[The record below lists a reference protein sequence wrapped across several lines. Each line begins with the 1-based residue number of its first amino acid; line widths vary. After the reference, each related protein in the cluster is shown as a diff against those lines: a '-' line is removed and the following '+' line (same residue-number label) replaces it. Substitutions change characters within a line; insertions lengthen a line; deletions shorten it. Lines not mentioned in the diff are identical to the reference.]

1 MRALGVATAT
11 AISAILLSG
20 ALPPRFEIQV
30 KAASTP
36 VTWRGQIAPLFFAHC
51 TTCHHAGGSGPF
63 SLTTLADARRY
74 MSVIELAVTTR
85 FMPPWLPVPGHGD
98 FADSRRL
105 GDDQIALVQ
114 AWARAGMLEGDGPE
128 PVAPVYSS
136 DWQLGPPDLV
146 LETETPVEVPAT
158 GTDVFTNVILPY
170 TGKGTRWVR
179 AMEIKPG
186 SPRIVH
192 HANVILDRT
201 ASLRRENPDAWRKGV
216 PGMDI
221 NVDSGDS
228 FDPDSHFLFWKPD
241 STALVEPKGMPWRLD
256 EGNDLVLNLHLKP
269 TGKAETTKVRI
280 GLYFTPEPATKQPIL
295 VQLEHDGALD
305 IPAGDKN
312 FVIEDS
318 LKLPVAAEVLGI
330 YPHAHYLAKRME
342 AWATLPNGERRWL
355 ILIDDWDIDRQSVY
369 RLAKPLPLAAGSVLH
384 MRYVYDNSVGNVRNP
399 HSPPVEV
406 KAGNRSEDEMGHF
419 WLQLLPIPTQGKT
432 EAQARAAIYK
442 AWMES
447 VLRKSPRDSIAL
459 YNLASLDLAAGN
471 AASAEELYRRALV
484 QKPGDARTLT
494 ALGSAMEASGDWQ
507 GAQAQFRAAR
517 ESDSGYADATFDLA
531 SLDLRHGELV
541 EAEAMFRAFL
551 TAHPDDAPAHAGLAN
566 TLLAAERGDEA
577 EAEFRRAV
585 AIDPK
590 NFEALYGLG
599 TVAAAKGDLA
609 AAEARLTAALGVKAD
624 PDAERQLAIVY
635 AGQDRLALAVEH
647 LKAWQLLAPKDANP
661 HRALSQ
667 VYRQMGQLAD
677 SLREQK
683 AVLALAPAS
692 SGDWNDL
699 GVIDALAGDKAAARK
714 DFEEAL
720 KLDAGNQAAKSN
732 LQKL

>member
-1 MRALGVATAT
+1 MATVLGSLFSPRYALEV
-11 AISAILLSG
+11 
-20 ALPPRFEIQV
+20 R
-30 KAASTP
+30 AASAP
-36 VTWRGQIAPLFFAHC
+36 VNWRGQIAPLLYAHC
-51 TTCHHAGGSGPF
+51 TTCHHIGGSGPF
-63 SLTTLADARRY
+63 SLMTLADAKRY
-74 MSVIELAVTTR
+74 MSVIEPAVTTR
-85 FMPPWLPVPGHGD
+85 YMPPWLPVPGHGD

-105 GDDQIALVQ
+105 TDDQIALVQ
-114 AWARAGMLEGDGPE
+114 AWAKAGMPEGEGPE
-128 PVAPVYSS
+128 PVAPLYSS

-146 LETETPVEVPAT
+146 LETETPTEVPAT

-170 TGKGTRWVR
+170 TGKGTQWVR
-179 AMEIKPG
+179 AIEIKPG

-201 ASLRRENPDAWRKGV
+201 GSLRRDHPTEWRKGI

-269 TGKAETTKVRI
+269 SGKAESTKVRI
-280 GLYFTPEPATKQPIL
+280 GLYFTPEAATKQPIL

-342 AWATLPNGERRWL
+342 AWVILPNGERRWL

-369 RLAKPLPLAAGSVLH
+369 RLAKPLPLAAGSVVH
-384 MRYVYDNSVGNVRNP
+384 MRYTYDNSAGNVRNP

-419 WLQLLPIPTQGKT
+419 WIQLLPLPNTTHT
-432 EAQARAAIYK
+432 EAQARAELDR

-447 VLRKSPRDSIAL
+447 VLRKSPRDQIAL
-459 YNLASLDLAAGN
+459 YNLASLDLADGN
-471 AASAEELYRRALV
+471 AKAAQGLYRRALAE
-484 QKPGDARTLT
+484 KPTNARTLT
-494 ALGSAMEASGDWQ
+494 ALGSAMEADGDWQ
-507 GAQAQFRAAR
+507 GAQAEFRAAR
-517 ESDSGYADATFDLA
+517 ANDYKYADATFDLG
-531 SLDLRHGELV
+531 SLDLQHGELT
-541 EAEAMFRAFL
+541 EAEGMFRAFL
-551 TAHPDDAPAHAGLAN
+551 VAQPDDAAGHAGLGN
-566 TLLAAERGDEA
+566 TLLAAGRGDEA
-577 EAEFRRAV
+577 EKEFERAV
-585 AIDPK
+585 ELEPK
-590 NFEALYGLG
+590 NFEGLFGLG
-599 TVAAAKGDLA
+599 AVAAAKGDLSN
-609 AAEARLTAALGVKAD
+609 AEINLNAALAVKTDA
-624 PDAERQLAIVY
+624 DAERQLAIVY
-635 AGQDRLALAVEH
+635 AGLNRLALALAH
-647 LKAWQLLAPKDANP
+647 LKSWQLLAPKDADP

-667 VYRQMGQLAD
+667 VYRQIGQLGD

-683 AVLALAPAS
+683 AVLAMAPGS

-699 GVIDALAGDKAAARK
+699 GVIDALAGNNAAARK

-720 KLDAGNQAAKSN
+720 KLDGSNQAAKAN
-732 LQKL
+732 LAKL